1 MLTNVEEPASRA
13 KLEQELAK
21 NPVFSHVLDLLRESP
36 ESFSI
41 DPSAG
46 GLEIV
51 PLNEV
56 KGTANR
62 CRMKLFKPRE
72 EKDRLCAFFFKRSN
86 LTFSRD
92 RFSYGAVE
100 LLPEQLTTVEA
111 RTWISWLLSGLD
123 PEHRPERLKRA
134 FLYTVPE

>member
-1 MLTNVEEPASRA
+1 VLTNVEEPKSRA

-21 NPVFSHVLDLLRESP
+21 NPAFSIVLDLVRESP
-36 ESFSI
+36 EAFSI

-51 PLNEV
+51 PVNEV

-111 RTWISWLLSGLD
+111 RTWIAWLLSGLD
-123 PEHRPERLKRA
+123 PERRPERLKRA

>member
-1 MLTNVEEPASRA
+1 MLTNVEEPKSRA

-21 NPVFSHVLDLLRESP
+21 NPAFSIVLDLVRESP
-36 ESFSI
+36 EAFSI

-51 PLNEV
+51 PVNEV

-111 RTWISWLLSGLD
+111 RTWIAWLLSGLD
-123 PEHRPERLKRA
+123 PERRPERLKRA

>member
-1 MLTNVEEPASRA
+1 MNVAEPEGRA
-13 KLEQELAK
+13 KVEQELAK
-21 NPVFSHVLDLLRESP
+21 NPAFSLVLDLLRESP
-36 ESFSI
+36 EPFAI

-46 GLEIV
+46 GIEIV
-51 PLNEV
+51 PLNEA
-56 KGTANR
+56 KGAANR

-86 LTFSRD
+86 LAFSRD

-100 LLPEQLTTVEA
+100 FLPEQLTAIAA
-111 RTWISWLLSGLD
+111 RAWIAWLLSGLD
-123 PEHRPERLKRA
+123 PDRRPERLKRA